1 MSIFEKF
8 DFNTIVREIDTVALR
23 NYSNVKYKFL
33 ITDTALMIENF
44 EKKKSIDEL
53 DEELIK
59 NGLFF
64 LYFETD
70 DKYIY
75 HLDKI
80 IHFGGKYVI
89 HKNYVKRSFMH
100 TNKECKQAL
109 QSTYKKRNSI
119 SHFDEIIHCNICQ
132 AIEQTKH
139 LEGDYVEIGVY
150 RGGSALTALN
160 YMKYSNM
167 KRKSYF
173 LDTFDGFDYEEA
185 TQSSET
191 HWEKNNEHHK
201 LWGPGKTIEI
211 VNNLLKSQCP
221 NQDFRLIKNN
231 ICNEPLP
238 SSIQNIVIANID
250 VDLYDA
256 TRDAFDKVAH
266 KIVKGG
272 IIIAED
278 PTATPALMGAY
289 YAMETFLK
297 TNIGKKFMKL
307 HLIGQYFLIR
317 ME

>member
-1 MSIFEKF
+1 MTMFEKF
-8 DFNTIVREIDTVALR
+8 DFKTVANEIDTVALR
-23 NYSNVKYKFL
+23 NYSNLENKFL
-33 ITDTALMIENF
+33 ITDTEFKLENF
-44 EKKKSIDEL
+44 EQKNSIDEIK
-53 DEELIK
+53 EELINK
-59 NGLFF
+59 SLFF

-70 DKYIY
+70 DTYCY

-80 IHFGGKYVI
+80 INFGGKYII
-89 HKNYVKRSFMH
+89 HKNYNKNNYMH
-100 TNKECKQAL
+100 TSKKCKLAL
-109 QSTYKKRNSI
+109 QATYKKKDSI
-119 SHFDEIIHCNICQ
+119 SHYSEIIHGNICQ

-139 LEGDYVEIGVY
+139 LDGDYVEIGVY

-160 YMKYSNM
+160 YMKYSNI

-201 LWGPGKTIEI
+201 LWGSQKTIEI
-211 VNNLLKSQCP
+211 VGNLLKSQCP
-221 NQDFRLIKNN
+221 NEQFELVKNN

-238 SSIQNIVIANID
+238 SSIENIVVANID

-256 TRDAFDKVAH
+256 TRDAFSKVAE
-266 KIVKGG
+266 KMVKGG

-278 PTATPALMGAY
+278 PTATPALIGAF
-289 YAMETFLK
+289 YAMEKFLK
-297 TNIGKKFMKL
+297 TDIGKKFMKL
-307 HLIGQYFLIR
+307 HLIGQCFLIK